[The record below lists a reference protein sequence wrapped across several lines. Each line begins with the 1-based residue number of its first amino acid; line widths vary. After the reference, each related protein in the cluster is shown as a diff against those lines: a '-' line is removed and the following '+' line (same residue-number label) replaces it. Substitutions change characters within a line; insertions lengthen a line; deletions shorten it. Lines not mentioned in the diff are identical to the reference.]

1 MSAIG
6 IVAAESSTDSFPFFA
21 SRPVKVG
28 EYVVVG
34 TPEGDALGF
43 VESSIIRSELM
54 ATAGNYIA
62 ATEAS
67 KASSQNPRDKGYRA
81 VARVLGL
88 VSELRNGRVYMPSVP
103 PVPGNEVNEASSELL
118 TAIFSRN
125 GRSFIRV
132 GSLLRNADVNVSVD
146 LNMVASRHLAILA
159 TTGSGKSNL
168 LALIAKR
175 VNDVYGTMVIF
186 DYHGEYSEL
195 KISRATH
202 AQPKI
207 NPRNLESEEL
217 AELLD
222 ISSTASRQRSLL
234 SSVLTNEVR
243 ESGDFW
249 GALNGALNEII
260 NDEGSDP
267 EDVRRARRL
276 IEIIERARSRKGK
289 ILDPEIGDPLDQVKP
304 NYINVIDM
312 AELTETQ
319 ASIIISYYLSELLE
333 DRKMAQRQRMS
344 GAQGRVRFS
353 APVIVAI
360 EEAHAFLPSDKES
373 MSDARRVASKVAREG
388 RKFGLSLIVVSQRPS
403 RVDQDILSQMGSL
416 AVMRITQPKDQ
427 NYILES
433 SELMSEDLV
442 NYLPSMNV
450 GEAILLGQWVALPSI
465 VKIEKVDEKLTGAD
479 IDAVKQWSEDHDRSS
494 IAREDTSEL
503 IKGV

>member
-1 MSAIG
+1 MIG

-28 EYVVVG
+28 EYVVVN

-43 VESSIIRSELM
+43 VESSTIRSELM
-54 ATAGNYIA
+54 TTVKNYIA
-62 ATEAS
+62 AVEAS
-67 KASSQNPRDKGYRA
+67 RASSSNPRDKGYTA
-81 VARVLGL
+81 VASILGL
-88 VSELRNGRVYMPSVP
+88 VNELKEGRVYMPSVP
-103 PVPGNEVNEASSELL
+103 PVPGTEVAEASSDLL
-118 TAIFSRN
+118 TGIFSRT
-125 GRSFIRV
+125 GRNFIRV
-132 GSLLRNADVNVSVD
+132 GSLLRNRDVSVSVD

-175 VNDVYGTMVIF
+175 VSDVYGTMVIF

-195 KISRATH
+195 KIGRATH

-222 ISSTASRQRSLL
+222 ISGSASRQRSLL

-243 ESGDFW
+243 EAKDFW
-249 GALNGALNEII
+249 GALNGALNAIV

-276 IEIIERARSRKGK
+276 LEIIDRAMKRKGK
-289 ILDPEIGDPLDQVKP
+289 ILDPEIGDPLDQVRA

-312 AELTETQ
+312 AELTENQ

-333 DRKMAQRQRMS
+333 DRKLAQRQRMS
-344 GAQGRVRFS
+344 GVQGRVRFN

-360 EEAHAFLPSDKES
+360 EEAHAFLPADKES
-373 MSDARRVASKVAREG
+373 MSDARKIASKVAREG

-433 SELMSEDLV
+433 SELISEDLV

-450 GEAILLGQWVALPSI
+450 GEAILLGQWVGLPSI
-465 VKIEKVDEKLTGAD
+465 VKIDRVEEKLTGAD
-479 IDAVKQWSEDHDRSS
+479 IDAVKQWTEEQERSS
-494 IAREDTSEL
+494 IARDNTSEL